1 MDPEKK
7 TQDYVEEELDSAP
20 HLSHYSQLRKSCGCP
35 GVSSGE
41 GLVIT
46 FQCGQLNM

>member
-7 TQDYVEEELDSAP
+7 RQDYVDEKLDSSP
-20 HLSHYSQLRKSCGCP
+20 HLSHYSQLSGCP
-35 GVSSGE
+35 DVSSGE